1 MNRLARTY
9 WMAKGVG
16 RENLPRRIWQA
27 LLVRS
32 GSLHRRLDQ
41 SNFSQA
47 LYHSQLGTQAAQKDL
62 WLQRRRQFFPVV
74 TAENLQAVCDE
85 PTWSA
90 QVVAVAEQAL
100 AGEYP
105 FFSGWTGRLGWPP
118 DFNLDPLHQT
128 RWPVGRHWLTFARSG
143 APLGDIKLVWEASRL
158 SLAYVFG
165 RACTR
170 RRDERYAE
178 AFWQMLE
185 AWVAQ
190 NPPELSAGWAC
201 GQEIAF
207 RMMAMLFGA
216 LATLDYSAA
225 TPARLEMLSLLAWQS
240 AQHIQRNL
248 NGALMQ
254 GNNHGLSECLGLWTV
269 GLLFGEFEQARRW
282 RETALKHLAGQVAR
296 QVYDDGSFVQHSL
309 NYHRLMLDDLLWVLR
324 LAQINQQVLPP
335 VIHDRFERA
344 SRWLLEMIDP
354 ASGRVPNYGANDGAN
369 VLPLSTCDYLDYRPT
384 AQAACYLLHRK
395 RVFESGP
402 WDEKMLWLF
411 GPEALSAPIQRPAR
425 GPVWI
430 APQGGYYILRGPE
443 SWAMTRCHTYR
454 HRPSQADMLHVDL
467 FFRGVN
473 LLRDGGSYFYYHAD
487 PRWGHYFHSTAAH
500 NTVQIGDGD
509 QMTKGPRFLWF
520 DWSRCQARV
529 LSEDRLGWQWLELR
543 LCGYG
548 PDKSISHVRRLG
560 RKGDCYAVQDR
571 IDCPPGLPV
580 RLRWRLA
587 PLEWRREGQNF
598 TANVNGQDFL
608 LSLKSTPSAWV
619 ELLTGQE
626 QAIPEGWESLY
637 YGRRRVAP
645 TIVAQA
651 PGPCRFETILGPADQ
666 VQQARQELAGNE

>member
-1 MNRLARTY
+1 
-9 WMAKGVG
+9 
-16 RENLPRRIWQA
+16 
-27 LLVRS
+27 
-32 GSLHRRLDQ
+32 
-41 SNFSQA
+41 
-47 LYHSQLGTQAAQKDL
+47 
-62 WLQRRRQFFPVV
+62 
-74 TAENLQAVCDE
+74 
-85 PTWSA
+85 
-90 QVVAVAEQAL
+90 
-100 AGEYP
+100 
-105 FFSGWTGRLGWPP
+105 
-118 DFNLDPLHQT
+118 
-128 RWPVGRHWLTFARSG
+128 
-143 APLGDIKLVWEASRL
+143 
-158 SLAYVFG
+158 
-165 RACTR
+165 
-170 RRDERYAE
+170 
-178 AFWQMLE
+178 
-185 AWVAQ
+185 
-190 NPPELSAGWAC
+190 
-201 GQEIAF
+201 
-207 RMMAMLFGA
+207 
-216 LATLDYSAA
+216 
-225 TPARLEMLSLLAWQS
+225 
-240 AQHIQRNL
+240 
-248 NGALMQ
+248 
-254 GNNHGLSECLGLWTV
+254 
-269 GLLFGEFEQARRW
+269 
-282 RETALKHLAGQVAR
+282 
-296 QVYDDGSFVQHSL
+296 
-309 NYHRLMLDDLLWVLR
+309 
-324 LAQINQQVLPP
+324 
-335 VIHDRFERA
+335 
-344 SRWLLEMIDP
+344 
-354 ASGRVPNYGANDGAN
+354 
-369 VLPLSTCDYLDYRPT
+369 
-384 AQAACYLLHRK
+384 
-395 RVFESGP
+395 
-402 WDEKMLWLF
+402 
-411 GPEALSAPIQRPAR
+411 
-425 GPVWI
+425 
-430 APQGGYYILRGPE
+430 
-443 SWAMTRCHTYR
+443 
-454 HRPSQADMLHVDL
+454 MLHVDL